1 MHHKP
6 EKSEINP
13 VREATSR
20 PWFIASIAITVFLVG
35 LLVWHLVFS
44 FNLLTSFKEREFVIE
59 RSSWQL
65 LLYAETM
72 HMAALVSATSGD
84 MRWQQT
90 YQETKPKLE
99 NVLQQIPELVQ
110 SREIK
115 QIAQEIEVRLE
126 NLSQMEEQAFE
137 LTSRGQR
144 SEAFEILSS
153 WSYTKNKMEFS
164 SKAQSL
170 VDLIQERLEEK
181 TSFDTTRTVLAIVT
195 ACLLLLALSWY
206 ISIRIWRLQ
215 IQKKQEAEEKVSLLL
230 HNSGQGF
237 MMIDQDL
244 QVDPNYSQECLN
256 IFQSD
261 VAGARLQDL
270 LFEAEGYQKDHFA
283 KSLKQLLAQDDE
295 YLQETII
302 SLLPEQF
309 QIGDRHVQVQYKL
322 LAQKQIILI
331 ITDITEKVDLEKEVE
346 EEHKRLALVVN
357 ALLHKNDVLSIVQE
371 FETFLEREAE
381 WVLSRDQEALN
392 KLNIIYRR
400 IHTFKG
406 LLQQYEF
413 IHSPYT
419 LHRIEEGLSEAINN
433 HRQPSIPEIRDLL
446 CSTELKQSLEK
457 DKDILRA
464 ELGGDLFAEQVT
476 VDVSLERLLNLN
488 HLAEQ
493 LLPKCSGLPDL
504 EPKCRELLQEMKYA
518 RYQNMKSLLGK
529 YAKFVQQTASNLEKW
544 IYALQIQ
551 GADLYVDPGHY
562 EPFMN
567 SLVHVFRNSLAHGIE
582 EPDLRAAEGKDEQG
596 LIYCSLEQDQQY
608 VLLRIGDDGRGID
621 QEALIKKAV
630 QTGRY
635 SEQDLQ
641 AWSEQDLLSLVLEDH
656 ISTAGQAGQ
665 IAGRGVGLSAVREE
679 ISKLQG
685 WIEIVS
691 RAQEGTEFLFYLPR
705 DEYILE

>member
-1 MHHKP
+1 M
-6 EKSEINP
+6 
-13 VREATSR
+13 
-20 PWFIASIAITVFLVG
+20 
-35 LLVWHLVFS
+35 
-44 FNLLTSFKEREFVIE
+44 
-59 RSSWQL
+59 
-65 LLYAETM
+65 
-72 HMAALVSATSGD
+72 
-84 MRWQQT
+84 
-90 YQETKPKLE
+90 
-99 NVLQQIPELVQ
+99 
-110 SREIK
+110 
-115 QIAQEIEVRLE
+115 
-126 NLSQMEEQAFE
+126 
-137 LTSRGQR
+137 
-144 SEAFEILSS
+144 
-153 WSYTKNKMEFS
+153 
-164 SKAQSL
+164 
-170 VDLIQERLEEK
+170 
-181 TSFDTTRTVLAIVT
+181 
-195 ACLLLLALSWY
+195 
-206 ISIRIWRLQ
+206 
-215 IQKKQEAEEKVSLLL
+215 
-230 HNSGQGF
+230 
-237 MMIDQDL
+237 
-244 QVDPNYSQECLN
+244 
-256 IFQSD
+256 
-261 VAGARLQDL
+261 
-270 LFEAEGYQKDHFA
+270 
-283 KSLKQLLAQDDE
+283 
-295 YLQETII
+295 
-302 SLLPEQF
+302 
-309 QIGDRHVQVQYKL
+309 
-322 LAQKQIILI
+322 
-331 ITDITEKVDLEKEVE
+331 
-346 EEHKRLALVVN
+346 
-357 ALLHKNDVLSIVQE
+357 
-371 FETFLEREAE
+371 
-381 WVLSRDQEALN
+381 SRDQEALN